1 MDYSLSLTATR
12 SQSGPADVGHKP
24 GGHTSGGLL
33 SSIHSRSLPTLT
45 QHEKTVAEL
54 VARICSNTRRYVDL
68 FSDVVDKLMP
78 TPTKD
83 ISEHD
88 EVIDVILHQR
98 RERNEQTE
106 GAQDGFPSHLLR
118 R

>member
-1 MDYSLSLTATR
+1 MIGPLQSLESYTVD
-12 SQSGPADVGHKP
+12 S
-24 GGHTSGGLL
+24 
-33 SSIHSRSLPTLT
+33 

-54 VARICSNTRRYVDL
+54 VSRIRANARRYVSL
-68 FSDVVDKLMP
+68 FSEVVDEIMP
-78 TPTKD
+78 QPTKD

-106 GAQDGFPSHLLR
+106 GAQAGFPNHLLR